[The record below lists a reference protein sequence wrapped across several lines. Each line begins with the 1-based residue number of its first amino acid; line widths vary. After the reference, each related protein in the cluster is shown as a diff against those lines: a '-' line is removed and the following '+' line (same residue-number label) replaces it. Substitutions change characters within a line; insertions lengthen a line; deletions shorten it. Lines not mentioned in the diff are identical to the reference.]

1 MPKISVQNSFYCSR
15 LSGFT
20 FVVVA
25 AVSLALFDTTGA
37 RAAEGKAPSNQTPSN
52 QTPSNQTP
60 SNPAPLNKEASFR
73 TVEWIDL
80 MPKDDL
86 EVLLNPP
93 QLVTDIEDGSFEDQ
107 ISSQIQNSLA
117 AASDDRYQQALVST
131 RVVAEMDGKAIRL
144 PGFVVP
150 IEHNDD
156 QTITQFFLVPY
167 FGACIHMPPPPPNQI
182 VLVNYPQGVKFN
194 SIYEP
199 IWVSGVV
206 KTSIQQNDLATAA
219 YVMELVQFEAYI
231 E

>member
-1 MPKISVQNSFYCSR
+1 MSIISVLNSFFYKR
-15 LSGFT
+15 LSGF
-20 FVVVA
+20 VPLVVA
-25 AVSLALFDTTGA
+25 TVLLASFEATGA
-37 RAAEGKAPSNQTPSN
+37 SAAEGQTPSE
-52 QTPSNQTP
+52 Q
-60 SNPAPLNKEASFR
+60 APGNKEVSFR
-73 TVEWIDL
+73 TIEWIDL

-93 QLVTDIEDGSFEDQ
+93 QSITDIEDGSLEDGSLEGGSFEDQ
-107 ISSQIQNSLA
+107 ISNQIA

-150 IEHNDD
+150 LEHNDD
-156 QTITQFFLVPY
+156 QAITQFFLVPY

-182 VLVNYPQGVKFN
+182 VLVNYPQGIKFT
-194 SIYEP
+194 SINEP

-219 YVMELVQFEAYI
+219 YVMELAQFEAYT

>member
-1 MPKISVQNSFYCSR
+1 MSIISALNSFFYNR
-15 LSGFT
+15 LNGFT
-20 FVVVA
+20 PVVVA
-25 AVSLALFDTTGA
+25 VVLLALFETTGA
-37 RAAEGKAPSNQTPSN
+37 SAAKGQVPSEQVPSEQAKAD
-52 QTPSNQTP
+52 
-60 SNPAPLNKEASFR
+60 KEASFR
-73 TVEWIDL
+73 TIEWIDL

-93 QLVTDIEDGSFEDQ
+93 QSVTDIEDGSFEDQ

-150 IEHNDD
+150 LEHNDD
-156 QTITQFFLVPY
+156 QAITQFFLVPY

-182 VLVNYPQGVKFN
+182 ILVNYPQGIIFN
-194 SIYEP
+194 NIYDP
-199 IWVSGVV
+199 VWVSGVV

-219 YVMELVQFEAYI
+219 YVMELAQFEIYT

>member
-1 MPKISVQNSFYCSR
+1 MSIISALNSFFYKR
-15 LSGFT
+15 LSGFSP
-20 FVVVA
+20 VVVA
-25 AVSLALFDTTGA
+25 AVLLALFYTTGA
-37 RAAEGKAPSNQTPSN
+37 SAAEGQTPS
-52 QTPSNQTP
+52 
-60 SNPAPLNKEASFR
+60 NKEASFR
-73 TVEWIDL
+73 TVNWVEL

-93 QLVTDIEDGSFEDQ
+93 QSVTDIEDGSFEDQ
-107 ISSQIQNSLA
+107 ISNQMQNSLA
-117 AASDDRYQQALVST
+117 AANDDRYQQALVST

-150 IEHNDD
+150 LEHNDD
-156 QTITQFFLVPY
+156 QAITQFFLVPF
-167 FGACIHMPPPPPNQI
+167 FGACIHVPPPPPNQI
-182 VLVNYPQGVKFN
+182 VLVNYPRGMKIN

-219 YVMELVQFEAYI
+219 YVMELAQFEAYT

>member
-37 RAAEGKAPSNQTPSN
+37 RAAEGKAPSN

>member
-1 MPKISVQNSFYCSR
+1 
-15 LSGFT
+15 
-20 FVVVA
+20 
-25 AVSLALFDTTGA
+25 
-37 RAAEGKAPSNQTPSN
+37 
-52 QTPSNQTP
+52 
-60 SNPAPLNKEASFR
+60 
-73 TVEWIDL
+73 